1 MGSLAA
7 LLSGVVLT
15 DISTVVARTKRN
27 AIFIAIAGVFF
38 LTAYVFLLV
47 AGTIALSD
55 AYGMIPATL
64 IMGGVFIAIAVVL
77 FIIMS
82 AMASAEKRRAAER
95 RRQSQLKTNVAMTT
109 ALTVF
114 RRKPLVAAGVAMAV
128 GALLGVTRGRHD
140 D

>member
-1 MGSLAA
+1 MS
-7 LLSGVVLT
+7 
-15 DISTVVARTKRN
+15 
-27 AIFIAIAGVFF
+27 IAGVFF

-47 AGTIALSD
+47 AGTIALSN

-128 GALLGVTRGRHD
+128 GALLGVTRGRSD

>member
-7 LLSGVVLT
+7 LLSGVVLS
-15 DISTVVARTKRN
+15 DISGVVARTKRN
-27 AIFIAIAGVFF
+27 AILMSIAGVFF

-47 AGTIALSD
+47 AGGIALSNI
-55 AYGMIPATL
+55 YGPVPATL
-64 IMGGVFIAIAVVL
+64 IIAGVFIAIAIVMIV
-77 FIIMS
+77 IMS
-82 AMASAEKRRAAER
+82 SMAAAEKRRAADR
-95 RRQSQLKTNVAMTT
+95 RLKSQVKTNVAITT

-128 GALLGVTRGRHD
+128 GALLGVTRGRND

>member
-7 LLSGVVLT
+7 LLSGVVLS

-27 AIFIAIAGVFF
+27 AIFMSIAGVFF

-47 AGTIALSD
+47 AGGIALSHV
-55 AYGMIPATL
+55 YGPVPATL
-64 IMGGVFIAIAVVL
+64 IIAGVFIAIAVVM
-77 FIIMS
+77 IVIMS
-82 AMASAEKRRAAER
+82 SMAAAEKRRAAER
-95 RRQSQLKTNVAMTT
+95 RVKSQVKTNVAITT

-128 GALLGVTRGRHD
+128 GALLGVTRGRND